1 MGSTIRLLGL
11 AVIAAAFVLIR
22 PASANLVELL
32 GDWHNV
38 DSKTRGLVRIVVAE
52 AGGEIE
58 VHAWGACHPTACDWG
73 TERATPYAP
82 DVDTPLPAGAQYLL
96 AEFPTTFSNT
106 LLIISPAVE
115 SNGQLEVTSL
125 GRFTDGSRRSNHAQ
139 AELFAK

>member
-11 AVIAAAFVLIR
+11 AAIAAALVLVR

-58 VHAWGACHPTACDWG
+58 SMLGA
-73 TERATPYAP
+73 RATQRRATGAP
-82 DVDTPLPAGAQYLL
+82 
-96 AEFPTTFSNT
+96 
-106 LLIISPAVE
+106 
-115 SNGQLEVTSL
+115 
-125 GRFTDGSRRSNHAQ
+125 
-139 AELFAK
+139 